1 MKFVMSE
8 ESEFVKFFESPRKP
22 LPGNILFEALQPPKE
37 IILAANPR
45 VTVDVIAG
53 ILEAA
58 KDSGEIVILELALS
72 EMSLKRGYTGLT
84 PKTFAERVRK
94 AAEMVGWY
102 GYVLHADH
110 MTVKKGTDEELENVR
125 KELDARIEAGFTSFA
140 IDASFLFDRK
150 ATTVPEQLK
159 EIIRVGV
166 DLFSFIDEKMKGKP
180 YGREGEVGEIGIAE
194 FTTVEE
200 AVYYVEQMKAHGIEL
215 DCLAIAN
222 GSKHGVSVDEEGKI
236 IPQLGINIKRTVEIA
251 DALKNRGFRT
261 GIAQHGITGTPIELI
276 ATKFPKG
283 KIVKGN
289 VGTLWMLLVWD
300 VLKVFQPDLYQQIYK
315 WTIENYRKEGVSEAE
330 TFAKSSKYAIKE
342 FFNELEKLDEDTRKA
357 IRAKAYAEALMLFKA
372 FGMKQTAKRVYEYL
386 VKNDIKY

>member
-1 MKFVMSE
+1 MEKLDFK
-8 ESEFVKFFESPRKP
+8 KFFETPRPP
-22 LPGNILFEALQPPKE
+22 LPGNILFKALQPPRE

-45 VTVDVIAG
+45 ATKEVIVG

-58 KDSGEIVILELALS
+58 RDCGEIVILELALS
-72 EMSLKRGYTGLT
+72 EMSLTGGYTGLT
-84 PKTFAERVRK
+84 PSMFTERVRE
-94 AAEMVGWY
+94 AAEEAGWF

-110 MTVKKGTDEELENVR
+110 LTVKKGTDEEIENVKR
-125 KELDARIEAGFTSFA
+125 EIKARAEAGFTSYA
-140 IDASFLFDRK
+140 VDASFLFDRTAK
-150 ATTVPEQLK
+150 TVPEQLK
-159 EIIRVGV
+159 RIIEVGV
-166 DLFSFIDEKMKGKP
+166 DLFNYIDEIMAGKE

-200 AVYYVEQMKAHGIEL
+200 ATYYVDKMHENGIEL

-222 GSKHGVSVDEEGKI
+222 GSKHGVSVDAEGNI
-236 IPQLGINIKRTVEIA
+236 VPQLTINLKRTVEIA
-251 DALKNRGFRT
+251 DALRARGYRT
-261 GIAQHGITGTPIELI
+261 GIAQHGITGTPLPLI

-300 VLKVFQPDLYQQIYK
+300 ILQVFEPELYERIHK

-330 TFAKSSKYAIKE
+330 TFAKNSKYAIKH
-342 FFNELEKLDEDTRKA
+342 FFYDLEKLNDDTKMA
-357 IRAKAYAEALMLFKA
+357 IRAKAYAEALTFFKA
-372 FGMKQTAKRVYEYL
+372 FGMRQTAKRVYGYI